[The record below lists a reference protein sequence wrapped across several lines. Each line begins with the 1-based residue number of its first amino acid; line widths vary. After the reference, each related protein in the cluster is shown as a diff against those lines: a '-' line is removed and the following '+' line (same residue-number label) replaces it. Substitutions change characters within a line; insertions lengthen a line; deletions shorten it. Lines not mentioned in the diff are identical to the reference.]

1 MRLARGEAGV
11 GLVVAAA
18 KLRAPPTRPLTA
30 TSPPRFARGEAIG
43 GVEED
48 VRGRVR
54 PNSRLT
60 MRSHF
65 RLSSFSSDSYVA
77 SWERSSR
84 HFHSFWAMNWRRS
97 ACLGRKMPAMSQ
109 LYSERERTRT
119 SQRVSRQPVHGSA
132 AGVSS
137 PCWHEPLS
145 CCLAMR
151 YALECLGPF
160 LAYAVSISVDCQPGS
175 MKWRAGDARVSVFA
189 TERRRVCPRSGGK
202 VLGTR
207 YLAEMGMLCD
217 GGRLYQNGVRVI

>member
-97 ACLGRKMPAMSQ
+97 ACLSASVKTAGSWVGRWGIEPVLVRASF
-109 LYSERERTRT
+109 LLFSDALRF
-119 SQRVSRQPVHGSA
+119 RV
-132 AGVSS
+132 
-137 PCWHEPLS
+137 
-145 CCLAMR
+145 
-151 YALECLGPF
+151 LGPF
-160 LAYAVSISVDCQPGS
+160 PGVRGVHKRGLSAGKYEMEGWRCESERLRDGEEACLSREWREGSGDEISG
-175 MKWRAGDARVSVFA
+175 GDAEARDVV
-189 TERRRVCPRSGGK
+189 
-202 VLGTR
+202 
-207 YLAEMGMLCD
+207 
-217 GGRLYQNGVRVI
+217 